1 MAVVPWYSTS
11 FSPSRQEG
19 LGTATLEQE
28 HVLDGTVFVC
38 RATAE
43 GREDTAVTRVSVEQ
57 ATTPAVQTLEYFR
70 PPRPPDWKPTEFHLR
85 LHLLIGSPKAPVAGK

>member
-57 ATTPAVQTLEYFR
+57 ATTPAGERFTKLFR
-70 PPRPPDWKPTEFHLR
+70 RWNIFDHHDRRTGNPPSFTFDFT
-85 LHLLIGSPKAPVAGK
+85 S